1 MAREAPPRGVP
12 VILDKIVA
20 DKKEELGHTKAR
32 LPLGD
37 IRRMAAD
44 AGPVTDFRA
53 ALIDPDRVS
62 IIAEVKKASPSKGVI
77 RADFDPVE
85 IARTYEK
92 NGARAISVL
101 TESRYFQG
109 DLGYLDAISSAVDIP
124 LLRKDFIIDPY
135 QVYEARANGA
145 DAFLLIASVLE
156 KEQMRDLYLLGRELG
171 LEALAE
177 AHDERDL
184 EKILELNFQVVG
196 INNRDLCTFKV
207 DIKNTEYLIEDVPQ
221 DRVVVS
227 ESGISTVEHLKYLK
241 KTGADAA
248 LIGEAIMRE
257 RDYGRKLKELAEAR
271 Y

>member
-1 MAREAPPRGVP
+1 M
-12 VILDKIVA
+12 ILDKIVA

-32 LPLGD
+32 LPLSD
-37 IRRMAAD
+37 VKRMAAD
-44 AGPVTDFRA
+44 AGAVKDFAA
-53 ALIDPDRVS
+53 ALVDPDRVS

-85 IARTYEK
+85 IARTYEQC
-92 NGARAISVL
+92 GARAISVL

-109 DLGYLDAISSAVDIP
+109 DLKYLDVISRAVDIP
-124 LLRKDFIIDPY
+124 LLRKDFIFDEY

-145 DAFLLIASVLE
+145 DAFLLIASILE
-156 KEQMRDLYLLGRELG
+156 RERMRDLYLLGRELG

-177 AHDERDL
+177 AHDERDI
-184 EKILELNFQVVG
+184 EKVLELNFLVVG
-196 INNRDLCTFKV
+196 INNRDLGTFKV

-227 ESGISTVEHLKYLK
+227 ESGISTPSHLKYLK
-241 KTGADAA
+241 DIGADAA

-257 RDYGRKLKELAEAR
+257 RDYGGKLKELAEAQ